1 MGCSATVRKGKIN
14 QDDVIDYGSHI
25 ASASVTTKD
34 NYLSEFLYKNLQ
46 KIDKPDRKLLWIETI
61 YNEMLDKRD
70 PLPPSFKFVYSKDNT
85 RVEALKDRN
94 YNSFN

>member
-34 NYLSEFLYKNLQ
+34 NYLSEFLYKNL
-46 KIDKPDRKLLWIETI
+46 
-61 YNEMLDKRD
+61 
-70 PLPPSFKFVYSKDNT
+70 
-85 RVEALKDRN
+85 
-94 YNSFN
+94 